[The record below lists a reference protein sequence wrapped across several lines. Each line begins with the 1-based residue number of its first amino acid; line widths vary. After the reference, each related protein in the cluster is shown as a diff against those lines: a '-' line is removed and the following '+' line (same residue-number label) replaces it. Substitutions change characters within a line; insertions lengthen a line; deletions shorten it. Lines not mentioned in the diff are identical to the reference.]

1 MDKNIN
7 NNRLIKRLFKLA
19 KEGNEEALEQLL
31 ILFDPIIYK
40 NSFIDN
46 KFDEDCYQELRIKL
60 IDCIKNFKFNG
71 IKSIYAY
78 LDIEE

>member
-1 MDKNIN
+1 MDNK
-7 NNRLIKRLFKLA
+7 LIKGLFQSA
-19 KEGNEEALEQLL
+19 KEGNEEALERLL

-60 IDCIKNFKFNG
+60 IECIKNFEFND
-71 IKSIYAY
+71 IKSIHT
-78 LDIEE
+78 